1 VCVRQHWPPPPPATS
16 SSLRQRLDLATPI
29 HGWDVARATQISVGV
44 ARGHGSTSVLGVV
57 GAEVGAAVGGGG
69 TSVRVAG
76 GERVEG
82 IRCEG

>member
-1 VCVRQHWPPPPPATS
+1 
-16 SSLRQRLDLATPI
+16 
-29 HGWDVARATQISVGV
+29 VARATQISVGV